1 MEKEALRSH
10 KLANE
15 IKDNGKE
22 IDENKQEYLRSITP
36 PKEGE
41 KELFSR
47 FFNHTIPSKRTTC
60 MHIMHYY
67 QVYYSKGNQCEKGI

>member
-41 KELFSR
+41 KELLAG

-67 QVYYSKGNQCEKGI
+67 PSILFERKPM